1 MFVKYLL
8 PNIMKAQ
15 KVKIQLKFT
24 NAMCFISYKKVR
36 VEKEKRS
43 HPLERMVEIL
53 HVKWKQQ

>member
-53 HVKWKQQ
+53 HVK